1 MAGQTNDRTSHLRSW
16 HKTVRRN
23 ICHDIRLC
31 IILYC
36 QRQCPVIFRSR
47 SYLHPVRY
55 FFLYHDSD
63 GFHRHMTLKQP
74 HDDRCCDIIRKICHY
89 FDWSALI
96 IFIRKFRNVQFQDI
110 FIDHGYIII
119 ITQRILQ
126 NRNQAFVD
134 LYRTYFSRRI
144 RQILCHRSDSRSD
157 LQDKIIFGNL
167 RCTDDLIQHMGIN
180 QKVLPELFLKCKAVF
195 IQHSDGCLGITKV
208 RLSLTHSFSFLF
220 YFLVARISKID
231 PVDQFLIIATVVK
244 ISCKHGL

>member
-1 MAGQTNDRTSHLRSW
+1 
-16 HKTVRRN
+16 
-23 ICHDIRLC
+23 
-31 IILYC
+31 
-36 QRQCPVIFRSR
+36 
-47 SYLHPVRY
+47 
-55 FFLYHDSD
+55 
-63 GFHRHMTLKQP
+63 MTLKQP
-74 HDDRCCDIIRKICHY
+74 HDDRCCDIIRQVCNHL
-89 FDWSALI
+89 DRAAA
-96 IFIRKFRNVQFQDI
+96 IFLFCQFCDIHFQNI
-110 FIDHGYIII
+110 FIDHGYIFI

-144 RQILCHRSDSRSD
+144 CQILCHRSDSRSD

-167 RCTDDLIQHMGIN
+167 RCTDDLSQHMGID

-195 IQHSDGCLGITKV
+195 IQHGDGCLGIAKV